1 MNLKLKFDTSNIN
14 WDLVTEILKSVG
26 MAYHTSDLNQLA
38 FNNSFTVVFAFDDD
52 KMVGF
57 GRAISDGICQAAIYD
72 VAVKPDY
79 QGNGIGKL
87 IIRNLTQQLPGCSF
101 ILYASPGK
109 EDFYRKLNFSKMKTG
124 MALFFDA
131 ERKRERGFTE

>member
-1 MNLKLKFDTSNIN
+1 MDFTIRTNIRNIN
-14 WDLVTEILKSVG
+14 WHDVSHTLKNVG
-26 MAYHTSDLNQLA
+26 MAWHEA
-38 FNNSFTVVFAFDDD
+38 EKEKIIFRNSQAVVFIFDQS

-57 GRAISDGICQAAIYD
+57 GRAISDGVCQAAIYD
-72 VAVKPDY
+72 VAVQPDY
-79 QGNGIGKL
+79 QGKGIGKL

-109 EDFYRKLNFSKMKTG
+109 EDFYRKLNFNKMKTG
-124 MALFFDA
+124 MALFVDA

>member
-26 MAYHTSDLNQLA
+26 MAYHTSELNQLA

-57 GRAISDGICQAAIYD
+57 GRAISDGAFQAAIYD
-72 VAVKPDY
+72 VAVLPDY
-79 QGNGIGKL
+79 QGKGIGKM
-87 IIRNLTQQLPGCSF
+87 IINSIIQRCPNCNF
-101 ILYASPGK
+101 ILYSAPGK
-109 EDFYRKLNFSKMKTG
+109 DVK
-124 MALFFDA
+124 
-131 ERKRERGFTE
+131 